1 MREFLMALVVAVLGI
16 VTGLQS
22 CMLREAN
29 DGFSNCME
37 ILTVEGKRD
46 VS

>member
-29 DGFSNCME
+29 DDLSNCME
-37 ILTVEGKRD
+37 ILTVEGEKD
-46 VS
+46 VT